1 MERRISEL
9 QQQLADVG
17 IKEDQ
22 KQQLLRV
29 IGEKEQTIETMAAE
43 MQKLAIRLCEAQ
55 SQLAD
60 Y

>member
-1 MERRISEL
+1 L
-9 QQQLADVG
+9 QLQLADVG
-17 IKEDQ
+17 NKEDQ

>member
-1 MERRISEL
+1 L
-9 QQQLADVG
+9 QQQLSDMG
-17 IKEDQ
+17 NKEDQ
-22 KQQLLRV
+22 NQQLLRV
-29 IGEKEQTIETMAAE
+29 IEEKEQTIETMAAE

>member
-1 MERRISEL
+1 
-9 QQQLADVG
+9 VG
-17 IKEDQ
+17 AKEEQ
-22 KQQLLRV
+22 VPQLLRV
-29 IGEKEQTIETMAAE
+29 IVEKEQTIETMAAE